1 MLALMFRISGLA
13 LTKWDTFDDVMS
25 GSRLLRVRIPDKD
38 ALSVLLKFTTSKHA
52 NMLLSVVLITHQWHN
67 LRHTLP

>member
-1 MLALMFRISGLA
+1 MLALMFQIGGLA
-13 LTKWDTFDDVMS
+13 LTKWDTCDVMS

-38 ALSVLLKFTTSKHA
+38 ALSVLLKFTTSKRAH
-52 NMLLSVVLITHQWHN
+52 MLLSVVLITHQWHN